1 ERALQ
6 RLDVKAEECL
16 YVGDHP
22 ENDVLGSE
30 QVGILGV
37 WKKDSFW
44 GNFKHSRI
52 VDDLLEVLSFLEV
65 EIK

>member
-1 ERALQ
+1 M
-6 RLDVKAEECL
+6 KAEECL

-37 WKKDSFW
+37 WKRDSFW
-44 GNFKHSRI
+44 DDFEHSRV

-65 EIK
+65 ETKTKK

>member
-1 ERALQ
+1 M
-6 RLDVKAEECL
+6 KAEECL

-37 WKKDSFW
+37 WKRFVL

>member
-1 ERALQ
+1 M
-6 RLDVKAEECL
+6 KAEECL

-37 WKKDSFW
+37 WKRDSFW
-44 GNFKHSRI
+44 SDFEHSRV
-52 VDDLLEVLSFLEV
+52 VDDLLEVLSF
-65 EIK
+65 

>member
-1 ERALQ
+1 M
-6 RLDVKAEECL
+6 KAEECL

-37 WKKDSFW
+37 WKRDSIW
-44 GNFKHSRI
+44 GDFEHSRV
-52 VDDLLEVLSFLEV
+52 VDDLLEVLSFLEI
-65 EIK
+65 ETKTRQ